1 MTINNKGEKILNKK
15 SKTFKK
21 VLSVLM
27 ATCIFTMAAP
37 SFNLAF
43 ANDGTSP
50 ENEMDAIVKKYE
62 GENLQIKN
70 GFSLYVGESLN
81 YMDLLP
87 PEGADVNF
95 IVTSNDESIVKIDEN
110 KNIIALTPG
119 ETYITLKADFGTFL
133 YQISVEEETP
143 IALSSYE
150 KEGLTDYGLS
160 VYPGYRVYVDAGH
173 GGKEPGS
180 NGFGRTEKDIT
191 LSIALKVEMALKA
204 KGVDVVMRRNN
215 DSYMNFRDIGP
226 HANTTQSDAFVSIHT
241 NAFNG
246 AAYGIETYYSER
258 EESKK
263 LADSVQNKLITNT
276 GAYNRGIKN
285 YDFNVVASTIMPAVL
300 VETGFIDNS
309 TESAKLG
316 TSSYQQ
322 LLADA
327 MANGIYG
334 YLKANVTIVD
344 PIDSERIAGL
354 NRYETSYKVAN
365 LGWNTAD
372 TVIIAPGANF
382 PDALCSAPLAKK
394 YDAPILLAE
403 NCSINSQQGLKDVLL
418 KLNAKKA
425 IIVGGT
431 TVLSN
436 IFETDLSTMGISSER
451 IAGSDRYETAAKIA
465 EKIGNTGEIA
475 LASGENFP
483 DALSISSIAA
493 QLQMPILLTKSSE
506 YPDATKQYVN
516 NNSISKTYIIGGTTV
531 IPNNIS
537 DLQKSPC
544 RLEGLNRYSTNEA
557 IFNKFKDKINL
568 SAGYMAR
575 GNAFPDALS
584 VSPLAGKNSSF
595 VFLCNE
601 KELETPLENMI
612 NTNRNSISKMY
623 ILGGSAFITDKTLM
637 DLGIKY

>member
-27 ATCIFTMAAP
+27 ATCIFTMTAP

-110 KNIIALTPG
+110 KNIVAVTSG

-143 IALSSYE
+143 IALSFYE

-160 VYPGYRVYVDAGH
+160 IYPGYRVYVDAGH
-173 GGKEPGS
+173 GGSEPGS
-180 NGFGRTEKDIT
+180 SGFGRTEKDIT

-241 NAFNG
+241 NAYNG

-263 LADSVQNKLITNT
+263 LADSVQNKLISNT
-276 GAYNRGIKN
+276 GAFNRGVKEN
-285 YDFNVVASTIMPAVL
+285 DFNVVASTIMPASL

-309 TESAKLG
+309 RESALLG

-327 MANGIYG
+327 IANGTYD
-334 YLKANVTIVD
+334 YLKANVPIVE
-344 PIDSERIAGL
+344 PIDSERIFGL
-354 NRYETSYKVAN
+354 DRYETSYKVAN
-365 LGWNTAD
+365 LGWSTAD
-372 TVIIAPGANF
+372 TVIIAPGENF

-394 YDAPILLAE
+394 FDAPILLAE
-403 NCSINSQQGLKDVLL
+403 NYSISSQQGLIDALR
-418 KLNAKKA
+418 KLNVKKA
-425 IIVGGT
+425 IIVGGPNA
-431 TVLSN
+431 LSN
-436 IFETDLSTMGISSER
+436 SFETELSNMGISSER
-451 IAGSDRYETAAKIA
+451 LAGIDRYETAVKIA
-465 EKIGNTGEIA
+465 EKIGSTGEIA

-483 DALSISSIAA
+483 DALSISSVAA
-493 QLQMPILLTKSSE
+493 QLQMPILLTESNE
-506 YPDATKQYVN
+506 YPSATKQYVD

-531 IPNNIS
+531 IPDNIAK
-537 DLQKSPC
+537 LQKNPN
-544 RLEGLNRYSTNEA
+544 RLSGLDRYSTNEA
-557 IFNKFKDKINL
+557 IFNNFKNTLNL
-568 SAGYMAR
+568 STGYMSRA
-575 GNAFPDALS
+575 NEFPDALS
-584 VSPLAGKNSSF
+584 VSPLAGKNNSF

-601 KELETPLENMI
+601 YALEDPLTNMI
-612 NTNRNSISKMY
+612 NNHRTSISKMY
-623 ILGGSAFITDKTLM
+623 ILGGPAFITNKTLM

>member
-1 MTINNKGEKILNKK
+1 MNKK

-43 ANDGTSP
+43 ANDVTSS
-50 ENEMDAIVKKYE
+50 ENEMNAIINKYE

-95 IVTSNDESIVKIDEN
+95 IVASNDESIVKIDEN
-110 KNIIALTPG
+110 KNIVALTSG

-133 YQISVEEETP
+133 YQVSVEEETP

-191 LSIALKVEMALKA
+191 LAIAKKVEMSLKS
-204 KGVDVVMRRNN
+204 KGINVVMRRND
-215 DSYMNFRDIGP
+215 DSYMNFRDIAP

-246 AAYGIETYYSER
+246 KAYGIETYYWEK
-258 EESKK
+258 EESRK
-263 LADSVQNKLITNT
+263 LASSVQSKLISNT
-276 GAYNRGIKN
+276 GAYNRGVKEN
-285 YDFNVVASTIMPAVL
+285 DYNVVKFTNMPAIL

-309 TESAKLG
+309 NESLLLG
-316 TSSYQQ
+316 TNSYQQ

-327 MANGIYG
+327 MTNGIYD
-334 YLKANVTIVD
+334 YLKANVTIVE

-431 TVLSN
+431 SVLSN
-436 IFETDLSTMGISSER
+436 SFETELSTMGISSER
-451 IAGSDRYETAAKIA
+451 ISGSDRYETAAKIA
-465 EKIGNTGEIA
+465 EKIGTTGEVA

-483 DALSISSIAA
+483 DALSISSVAA

-531 IPNNIS
+531 IPNYIS
-537 DLQKSPC
+537 NLQKNPC
-544 RLEGLNRYSTNEA
+544 RLKGSNRYSTNEA
-557 IFNKFKDKINL
+557 IFNNFKDSLNL
-568 SAGYMAR
+568 STGYMAR

-601 KELETPLENMI
+601 NELESPLENMI
-612 NTNRNSISKMY
+612 NANRKSIDKMY
-623 ILGGSAFITDKTLM
+623 ILGGSEFITNNTLM

>member
-1 MTINNKGEKILNKK
+1 MNKK
-15 SKTFKK
+15 GKTFKK
-21 VLSVLM
+21 ILSVLM
-27 ATCIFTMAAP
+27 ATCIFTMATP

-95 IVTSNDESIVKIDEN
+95 IITSNDESIVKIDEN

-204 KGVDVVMRRNN
+204 KGVDVVMRRNS
-215 DSYMNFRDIGP
+215 DSFMSFKDIGP

-241 NAFNG
+241 NAFKG
-246 AAYGIETYYSER
+246 AAHGIETYYSER

-263 LADSVQNKLITNT
+263 LADSVQNKLISNT
-276 GAYNRGIKN
+276 GAFNRGVKN
-285 YDFNVVASTIMPAVL
+285 YGFNVVDSTIMPAAL
-300 VETGFIDNS
+300 VETGFITDS
-309 TESAKLG
+309 SESAKLG

-327 MANGIYG
+327 IATGTYD

-344 PIDSERIAGL
+344 PINSERIFGL
-354 NRYETSYKVAN
+354 DRYETSYKVAN

-394 YDAPILLAE
+394 YGAPILLAE

-557 IFNKFKDKINL
+557 IFNNFKDKINL
-568 SAGYMAR
+568 STGYMAR

-601 KELETPLENMI
+601 KELEAPLENMI
-612 NTNRNSISKMY
+612 NTNRKSIDKMY

>member
-1 MTINNKGEKILNKK
+1 MNKK

-21 VLSVLM
+21 ILSVLM

-43 ANDGTSP
+43 ANDGTSF
-50 ENEMDAIVKKYE
+50 ENQMDAIVKKYE

-173 GGKEPGS
+173 GGKEEPGA

-215 DSYMNFRDIGP
+215 DSYMDFRDIGP

-276 GAYNRGIKN
+276 GAFNRGVKN
-285 YDFNVVASTIMPAVL
+285 YGFNVVASTIMPSAL
-300 VETGFIDNS
+300 VETGFIDNIS
-309 TESAKLG
+309 ESAKLG

-327 MANGIYG
+327 MANGIYD

-344 PIDSERIAGL
+344 PIDSERIFGL
-354 NRYETSYKVAN
+354 DRYETSYKVAN

-465 EKIGNTGEIA
+465 EKIGTTGEIA

-506 YPDATKQYVN
+506 YPDATKQYVG

-537 DLQKSPC
+537 ALQKSPC

-557 IFNKFKDKINL
+557 IFNNFKDKINL
-568 SAGYMAR
+568 STGYMAR

-601 KELETPLENMI
+601 KELEAPLENMI

-623 ILGGSAFITDKTLM
+623 ILGGSAFITDKTLI